1 MAIRDILSEAFYS
14 LGRSIN
20 KRVGDTTQENAE
32 GVVGPRL
39 PELTLDMEDDAI
51 VKLSDA
57 WEKAWDDSDVKS
69 KFIQMGDENEK
80 YWKGEHYD
88 KPNVEKS
95 RSVVD
100 NAIYEGLE
108 TYLPQVTRR
117 NPEAMVELAVGVEQ
131 TPQNQQ
137 FANALKLELGEL
149 ADDLKLR
156 LKLKGAAR
164 NHEVRLLGAIK
175 LGWDID
181 NDRPALKVVRPT
193 KLILDPAATVDEDG
207 YTGERIG
214 ERRKLPAWKLVRL
227 IEKTKGSEETVKA
240 IKDAAKDEMATELGF
255 IEWWTPEYFFW
266 KMGKTVLLKRKNPHW
281 NYEPEQPEQ
290 TAAPEGEPQ
299 AIGLEE
305 PQPPAGG
312 PAIPAL
318 PQGQPEA
325 AQAPKAVNHFVTPR
339 MPFVLLST
347 ANLGIQPV
355 NVTSNMSQNLAN
367 QDLINKRTK
376 QIDKNADT
384 ANNGFVVSLERSGLN
399 ADQAKRVANAI
410 RNGGVVGIP
419 SGSPQEAVWKPPAGE
434 LPAFV
439 YNQLVDTRNR
449 VRDIWGT
456 RGSSPAGMESEK
468 TVRGK
473 FINRQLDTDRI
484 GGGMAEYL
492 EQMADDLYNWL
503 VQLLYVYDDRFVRAI
518 SEGAQIPKVKISV
531 KEGSLLPKDSTTI
544 ANQAVDLATA
554 GKMSLVDMYKKLD
567 YANPEEMAAN
577 VWLEANAPELLFEN
591 DARVQKVIQARQA
604 AAKTQEKPPSESINF
619 KDLPPEGR
627 AQMARK
633 VGIELHPE
641 GIAAYEANNKTGEGS
656 SPVPDLPA
664 LGP

>member
-14 LGRSIN
+14 LGRRIN
-20 KRVGDTTQENAE
+20 KRSGDESMENAE
-32 GVVGPRL
+32 GIAGPRL
-39 PELTLDMEDDAI
+39 PELTLDMDETEM
-51 VKLSDA
+51 VNLSDV
-57 WEKAWDDSDVKS
+57 WERTWNDSDVKA

-88 KPNVEKS
+88 KPNIDKS

-131 TPQNQQ
+131 TPENQQ

-193 KLILDPAATVDEDG
+193 KLILDPSATVDEDG

-214 ERRKLPAWKLVRL
+214 EHRKLPAWKLVRL

-240 IKDAAKDEMATELGF
+240 IKEAAKDEMATEIGF

-281 NYEPEQPEQ
+281 NYETDQEPATDSTPQP
-290 TAAPEGEPQ
+290 
-299 AIGLEE
+299 IGLEQ
-305 PQPPAGG
+305 PQLPAGG

-318 PQGQPEA
+318 PQEQMPA
-325 AQAPKAVNHFVTPR
+325 APAPKAVNHFVTPR

-355 NVTSNMSQNLAN
+355 NVTSNITQNLAN

-384 ANNGFVVSLERSGLN
+384 SNNGFVVSLERSGLN

-419 SGSPQEAVWKPPAGE
+419 TGSPQEAVWKPPASD
-434 LPAFV
+434 LPVFI

-456 RGSSPAGMESEK
+456 RGSSPAGQSTEK

-473 FINRQLDTDRI
+473 FLNRQLDTDRI

-503 VQLLYVYDDRFVRAI
+503 VQLLYVYDDRFVQAVL
-518 SEGAQIPKVKISV
+518 EGAQIPKVKISV

-554 GKMSLVDMYKKLD
+554 GKMSLIDMYKKLD

-591 DARVQKVIQARQA
+591 DPRVQKVMQARQQ
-604 AAKTQEKPPSESINF
+604 AAKGQEKPPSESINF
-619 KDLPPEGR
+619 KDLPPEGQS
-627 AQMARK
+627 QMARK
-633 VGIELHPE
+633 VGIELNPE
-641 GIAAYEANNKTGEGS
+641 GIAAYEMNQKTGEGS
-656 SPVPDLPA
+656 APAPALPA
-664 LGP
+664 IGGP